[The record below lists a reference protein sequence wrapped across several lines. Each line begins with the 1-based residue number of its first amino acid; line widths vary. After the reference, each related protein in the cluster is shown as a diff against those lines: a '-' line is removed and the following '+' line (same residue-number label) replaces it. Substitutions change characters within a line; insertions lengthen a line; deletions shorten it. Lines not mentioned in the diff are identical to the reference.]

1 MKRELL
7 KNKIYAVILI
17 LFGILMTFLLE
28 GDATF
33 LLLAVLMGAVIF
45 VSKESWIVDDEWEDY
60 YEER

>member
-45 VSKESWIVDDEWEDY
+45 VSKESWIVDDEWE
-60 YEER
+60 E

>member
-7 KNKIYAVILI
+7 KNKIYAVLLI
-17 LFGILMTFLLE
+17 LFGILTTFLLE

-45 VSKESWIVDDEWEDY
+45 VSKEPWIVDDEWE
-60 YEER
+60 E

>member
-7 KNKIYAVILI
+7 KNKIYAVLLI
-17 LFGILMTFLLE
+17 LFGILTTLLLE

-45 VSKESWIVDDEWEDY
+45 VSKEPWITDDKWE
-60 YEER
+60 E

>member
-17 LFGILMTFLLE
+17 LFGILTTFLLE

-33 LLLAVLMGAVIF
+33 LLLAVLIGAVVF
-45 VSKESWIVDDEWEDY
+45 VSKEPWIVDDEWED
-60 YEER
+60 

>member
-17 LFGILMTFLLE
+17 LFGILTTFLLE

-45 VSKESWIVDDEWEDY
+45 VSKESWIVDDEWED
-60 YEER
+60 

>member
-17 LFGILMTFLLE
+17 LFGILTTFLLE

-33 LLLAVLMGAVIF
+33 LLLAVLMGVVIF
-45 VSKESWIVDDEWEDY
+45 VSKEPWIVDDEWE
-60 YEER
+60 E

>member
-17 LFGILMTFLLE
+17 LFGILTTFLLE

-33 LLLAVLMGAVIF
+33 LLLAVLMGAAIF
-45 VSKESWIVDDEWEDY
+45 VSKEPLIVDDEWE
-60 YEER
+60 E

>member
-17 LFGILMTFLLE
+17 LFGILTTFLLE

-45 VSKESWIVDDEWEDY
+45 VSKESWIVDDEWE
-60 YEER
+60 E

>member
-17 LFGILMTFLLE
+17 LFGILTTFLLE

-33 LLLAVLMGAVIF
+33 LLLAVLIGAVVF
-45 VSKESWIVDDEWEDY
+45 VSKEPWIVDDEWE
-60 YEER
+60 E

>member
-17 LFGILMTFLLE
+17 LFGILTTFLLE

-33 LLLAVLMGAVIF
+33 LLLAVLIGAVVFI
-45 VSKESWIVDDEWEDY
+45 SKEPWIVDDEWE
-60 YEER
+60 E

>member
-17 LFGILMTFLLE
+17 LFGILTTFLLE

-45 VSKESWIVDDEWEDY
+45 VSKEPWIVDDEWE
-60 YEER
+60 E

>member
-17 LFGILMTFLLE
+17 LFGILTTFLLE

-33 LLLAVLMGAVIF
+33 LLLAVLMGAVVF
-45 VSKESWIVDDEWEDY
+45 VSKESWIVDDDWE
-60 YEER
+60 E

>member
-17 LFGILMTFLLE
+17 LFGILTTFLLE

-33 LLLAVLMGAVIF
+33 LLLAVLMGAAIF
-45 VSKESWIVDDEWEDY
+45 VSKESWIVDDEWE
-60 YEER
+60 EE